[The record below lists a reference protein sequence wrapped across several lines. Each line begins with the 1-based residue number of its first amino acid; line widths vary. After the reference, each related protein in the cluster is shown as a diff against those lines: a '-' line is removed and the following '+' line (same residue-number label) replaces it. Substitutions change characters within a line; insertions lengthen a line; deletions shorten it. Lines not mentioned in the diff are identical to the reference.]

1 MSNGAE
7 DIFKTIFNPKSIA
20 IFGASSNKAKSGTQY
35 LEALMEVGYP
45 GRLYPI
51 HPKENEISGLNAYAS
66 IRDCPEPVDYAMFC
80 VPAHLVPDLV
90 EDCGANGV
98 KAVQLFTAGFK
109 ESGEPDGIELE
120 KKMVRIARR
129 HGIRI
134 IGPNCIGIY
143 CPESRIPYGMVA
155 SPMEPGNVGFLSQSG
170 GHAGRLIFGGF
181 LQGLRFSKVISYGNG
196 CDLNAV
202 DFLKFFESDQ
212 NTKVIGAYL
221 EGIEDVRPFF
231 HLAKR
236 ISKEK
241 PVVIWKGGQTDQ
253 GKKTLLSHTG
263 SLAGSFNLWGQ
274 IMKQSGAVMVRDFEE
289 LSDTLLTF
297 SNIPYVKGNRLI
309 MITGLMGGGGGISVA
324 GTDTS
329 IQEGLDVISLSTEL
343 QERIVKLLPRK
354 AGTILMNPIDTGSAM
369 SLTVLKQIIEIA
381 INETECNMILIQE
394 YFDRMADFF
403 GQETLFS
410 FFTDLSDLGEK
421 SDTPLALIWPPESS
435 NAQGISLRLQ
445 IIEKGLTVYPSLR
458 RGARAISNVIQYKG
472 KILDGRKISE

>member
-1 MSNGAE
+1 MSNGTD

-20 IFGASSNKAKSGTQY
+20 VFGASSNKAKSGTRY
-35 LEALMEVGYP
+35 LEALMEMGYP

-51 HPKENEISGLNAYAS
+51 HPKENEISGLKAYAS

-98 KAVQLFTAGFK
+98 KAMQLFTAGFK
-109 ESGEPDGIELE
+109 ESGEPEGIELE
-120 KKMVRIARR
+120 NKMVQIARR

-143 CPESRIPYGMVA
+143 CPESRIPYGMVV
-155 SPMEPGNVGFLSQSG
+155 SPLEPGDVGFLSQSG
-170 GHAGRLIFGGF
+170 GHAGRLILGGF

-202 DFLKFFESDQ
+202 DFLKFFESDHS
-212 NTKVIGAYL
+212 TKVIGAYL
-221 EGIEDVRPFF
+221 EGIQDVRPFF
-231 HLAKR
+231 QLAKR

-241 PVVIWKGGQTDQ
+241 PIVIWKGGQTDQ

-263 SLAGSFNLWGQ
+263 SLAGSFNLWEQ

-309 MITGLMGGGGGISVA
+309 MLTGLMGGGGGISVA

-329 IQEGLDVISLSTEL
+329 IQEGLDVISLSSEL

-354 AGTILMNPIDTGSAM
+354 AGTILTNPIDTGSAM
-369 SLTVLKQIIEIA
+369 NLTVLRQIIEIV
-381 INETECNMILIQE
+381 IKETECNMIIIQE

-403 GQETLFS
+403 GQKAFHS
-410 FFTDLSDLGEK
+410 FFKSLMDLGEK
-421 SDTPLALIWPPESS
+421 SNIPMVLVWPPEAST
-435 NAQGISLRLQ
+435 AQGISIRLQ
-445 IIEKGLTVYPSLR
+445 LIEEGITIYPSLR
-458 RGARAISNVIQYKG
+458 RAARAISNVIQYKG
-472 KILDGRKISE
+472 RILGGD

>member
-1 MSNGAE
+1 MSNGVE

-20 IFGASSNKAKSGTQY
+20 VFGASSNEAKSGTGY
-35 LEALMEVGYP
+35 LQALMEVGYP

-51 HPKENEISGLNAYAS
+51 HPKDNEILGLKAYAS

-80 VPAHLVPDLV
+80 VPAHLVLDLV

-98 KAVQLFTAGFK
+98 KAMQLFTAGFK
-109 ESGEPDGIELE
+109 ETGEPDGIELE

-155 SPMEPGNVGFLSQSG
+155 SPMEPGDVGFLSQSG
-170 GHAGRLIFGGF
+170 GHAGRIIFGGF
-181 LQGLRFSKVISYGNG
+181 LQGLRYSKVISYGNG

-221 EGIEDVRPFF
+221 EGIQNVRPFF
-231 HLAKR
+231 QLAKK
-236 ISKEK
+236 ISR
-241 PVVIWKGGQTDQ
+241 GGQTDQ
-253 GKKTLLSHTG
+253 GKKILLSHTG
-263 SLAGSFNLWGQ
+263 SLAGSFKLWEQ
-274 IMKQSGAVMVRDFEE
+274 TMKQSGAVMVRDFEE

-309 MITGLMGGGGGISVA
+309 MTTGLMGGGGGISVA

-343 QERIVKLLPRK
+343 QERIVNLLPIK
-354 AGTILMNPIDTGSAM
+354 AGTIVTNPIDTGSAM
-369 SLTVLKQIIEIA
+369 NLTVLRQIIEIV

-394 YFDRMADFF
+394 FFDRMADFF
-403 GQETLFS
+403 GQDVLLS
-410 FFTDLSDLGEK
+410 YFTDLSNLGEK
-421 SDTPLALIWPPESS
+421 SETPIVLVWPPEAST
-435 NAQGISLRLQ
+435 AQWISLRLQ
-445 IIEKGLTVYPSLR
+445 LIEKGITIYPSLR
-458 RGARAISNVIQYKG
+458 R
-472 KILDGRKISE
+472 

>member
-1 MSNGAE
+1 MSNGAD

-20 IFGASSNKAKSGTQY
+20 IFGASSNQAKSGTRY
-35 LEALMEVGYP
+35 LEALMEMGYP

-51 HPKENEISGLNAYAS
+51 HPKENEILGLKAYAS

-98 KAVQLFTAGFK
+98 KAMQLFTAGFK
-109 ESGEPDGIELE
+109 ESGEPEGIELE

-143 CPESRIPYGMVA
+143 CPETRIPYGMAA
-155 SPMEPGNVGFLSQSG
+155 SPMEPGDVGFLSQSG
-170 GHAGRLIFGGF
+170 GHAGRLIFGGS

-202 DFLKFFESDQ
+202 DFLEFFESDE

-221 EGIEDVRPFF
+221 EGIEDARPFF
-231 HLAKR
+231 QLAKR
-236 ISKEK
+236 ISRNK
-241 PVVIWKGGQTDQ
+241 PIVIWKGGQTDQ

-263 SLAGSFNLWGQ
+263 SLAGSFNLWEQ

-297 SNIPYVKGNRLI
+297 SNIPFLKGNHMI
-309 MITGLMGGGGGISVA
+309 MTTGLMGGGGGISVA

-354 AGTILMNPIDTGSAM
+354 AGTILTNPIDTGSAM
-369 SLTVLKQIIEIA
+369 NLTVLRQIIEIV
-381 INETECNMILIQE
+381 ISETECNMVFIQE
-394 YFDRMADFF
+394 FFDRMAVLF
-403 GQETLFS
+403 GQETVLS
-410 FFTDLSDLGEK
+410 FFKDLSDLGEK
-421 SDTPLALIWPPESS
+421 SNTPIVLIWPPEAST
-435 NAQGISLRLQ
+435 AQWIPLRLQ
-445 IIEKGLTVYPSLR
+445 LIEEGSTVYPSLR
-458 RGARAISNVIQYKG
+458 RAARAISNVIQYKG
-472 KILDGRKISE
+472 RILDG

>member
-20 IFGASSNKAKSGTQY
+20 VFGASSNKAKSGTRY
-35 LEALMEVGYP
+35 LEALMEMGYS

-51 HPKENEISGLNAYAS
+51 HPKDNEILGLKAYAS

-98 KAVQLFTAGFK
+98 KAMQLFTAGFK

-155 SPMEPGNVGFLSQSG
+155 SPMEPGDVGFLSQSG
-170 GHAGRLIFGGF
+170 GHAGRIIFGGF
-181 LQGLRFSKVISYGNG
+181 LQGLRYSKVISYGNG

-202 DFLKFFESDQ
+202 DFLKFFETDQ

-231 HLAKR
+231 QLAKR

-241 PVVIWKGGQTDQ
+241 PIVIWKGGQTDQ
-253 GKKTLLSHTG
+253 GKKTLISHTG
-263 SLAGSFNLWGQ
+263 SLAGSFKLWEQ
-274 IMKQSGAVMVRDFEE
+274 VMKQSGAVMVRDFEE

-309 MITGLMGGGGGISVA
+309 MTTGLMGGGGGISVA

-329 IQEGLDVISLSTEL
+329 IQEGLDVISLSTQL
-343 QERIVKLLPRK
+343 QERIVNLLPRK
-354 AGTILMNPIDTGSAM
+354 AGTILTNPIDTGSAM
-369 SLTVLKQIIEIA
+369 NLTVLKQIIEIA
-381 INETECNMILIQE
+381 INETACNMILIQE

-403 GQETLFS
+403 GQEAFHS
-410 FFTDLSDLGEK
+410 FFTSLMDLGEK
-421 SDTPLALIWPPESS
+421 SNTPIVLVWPPEAS
-435 NAQGISLRLQ
+435 NAQGISIRLKL
-445 IIEKGLTVYPSLR
+445 IEEGLTIYPSLR
-458 RGARAISNVIQYKG
+458 RAARAISNVIQYKE
-472 KILDGRKISE
+472 KILDGGKISE